1 MFSYVHH
8 FLHKK
13 EHLKAMSFKK
23 SEILTVPNILTIIR
37 MALIPV
43 FWELMLVYNL
53 NEWALA
59 VFIIASA
66 TDVLDG
72 YIARKRNLITDFGK
86 LFDPLADKLMVLSV
100 LITLWI
106 RGIIPGIAVILM
118 TIKELYLIFSSAI
131 LYKREIVVHSLFV
144 GKFAQCAL
152 CLSLLLCFFAD
163 SFAQMTFKPHLV
175 ALWMGIVAA
184 YIALFVYTRIS
195 IRQLKGVENT
205 YSNRQES

>member
-1 MFSYVHH
+1 
-8 FLHKK
+8 
-13 EHLKAMSFKK
+13 MSFKK
-23 SEILTVPNILTIIR
+23 SDIWTIPNLLTMVR
-37 MALIPV
+37 MLLIPV
-43 FWELMLVYNL
+43 FWVLMLGYDL
-53 NEWALA
+53 NGWALV
-59 VFIIASA
+59 VFMLATA
-66 TDVLDG
+66 TDVIDG
-72 YIARKRNLITDFGK
+72 RIARKYNLITEFGK
-86 LFDPLADKLMVLSV
+86 LFDPLADKMMVLSV
-100 LITLWI
+100 LITMWI
-106 RGIIPGIAVILM
+106 RKIVPGIAVVLLAV
-118 TIKELYLIFSSAI
+118 KELFQIYSSGI
-131 LYKREIVVHSLFV
+131 LYKKQIVVHSLFV